1 MRDMRAALV
10 MVGLAVA
17 LAGCSNP
24 DGSTNNTGTD
34 SLIGGGAGAAFGGLV
49 GNLMGH
55 SATSTLLG
63 AALGGAAGYFAG
75 SVIGQQLDAHDR
87 ELAAQKTEEVLDEP
101 APTPEPG
108 HAVYVRHHYPHRWTS
123 DKTATSGSATLEK
136 VSVTPN
142 GNECRLVREIA
153 VINGQEVVQH
163 TSYCQTAS
171 GSWKAEAA

>member
-1 MRDMRAALV
+1 MRTALVLAALTI
-10 MVGLAVA
+10 AVA
-17 LAGCSNP
+17 GCTNAN
-24 DGSTNNTGTD
+24 GTTNNTGTD

-75 SVIGQQLDAHDR
+75 SAIGQQLDAHDR
-87 ELAAQKTEEVLDEP
+87 ELAAQQTSEGLDEP

-108 HAVYVRHHYPHRWTS
+108 HAVYVRHHHAHRWAS
-123 DKTATSGSATLEK
+123 DHTTTNGSATLEK
-136 VSVTPN
+136 VSVTPA
-142 GNECRLVREIA
+142 GNECRLVRELA
-153 VINGQEVVQH
+153 VIHGQEVVQH